1 MLCRIA
7 AAEPGFSVAVA
18 EGGLY
23 LEMAEEARRHF
34 GPHPE
39 ISLLCGRDA
48 AERIAAWDYGRPG
61 VFDELLESYPLMV
74 ASRAGE
80 YLPHPRHSE
89 RVIPLMVNR
98 DEVSST
104 EIRARIAAG
113 QPWRYLVPDAILT
126 LADGIYSPLA
136 K

>member
-1 MLCRIA
+1 
-7 AAEPGFSVAVA
+7 
-18 EGGLY
+18 
-23 LEMAEEARRHF
+23 
-34 GPHPE
+34 
-39 ISLLCGRDA
+39 
-48 AERIAAWDYGRPG
+48 
-61 VFDELLESYPLMV
+61 
-74 ASRAGE
+74 
-80 YLPHPRHSE
+80 
-89 RVIPLMVNR
+89 MVNR